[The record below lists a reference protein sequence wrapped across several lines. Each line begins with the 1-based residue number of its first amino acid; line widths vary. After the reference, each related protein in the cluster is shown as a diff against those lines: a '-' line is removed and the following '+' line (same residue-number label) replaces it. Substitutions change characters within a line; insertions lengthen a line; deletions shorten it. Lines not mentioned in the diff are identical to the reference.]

1 MAYPQPGDAALSPR
15 YHPLG
20 HEKPVPVGSRTHP
33 LSKPRTCLAVL
44 RHTLLGW
51 VSWLLATALFAL
63 TVAYA
68 LKPSTFTAGLYFVGD
83 SIGHSILTLRL
94 LSAFTDILLS
104 ITFAIALDRL
114 QAVLVSGSEGTA
126 FAKVLAVHP
135 GISYVGLSVLGFGR
149 GTSQLAVRVMAV
161 VRLFVVVLIP
171 ILGIII
177 LSDVSTRQ
185 AFDHLTTYTLSTPE
199 GMSFF
204 NASRAP
210 IVALE
215 IDRIFSTGI
224 VTFLSDSEHSVDITP
239 NDQRSM
245 SCAQLSVNGQTPTCE
260 RTVFLPGAVPVGL
273 VLDGSTPEADVQT
286 VFDIK
291 GYVLRYGAGDANGD
305 WAFDPDTQC
314 QTLGLAQGAARLCL
328 ANPSPNV
335 IRARMIS
342 CPTSLATQGQAC
354 LSNTSWHL
362 GNAETPIVT
371 TTLTTTFRRA
381 DVAFHRAN
389 SSIAWHNFL
398 DKPEEDAPLSASDL
412 LSAYADFALGT
423 GSVMQAFQDWS
434 AASNT
439 DTTDSADTSTSADT
453 DSADTTTSTMSS
465 DASSA
470 DLTDLLNSLLNSSS
484 TPSDSTT
491 SNSILLSRHHRTTKR
506 QLDGLAAL
514 TGLTTALP
522 GSAPIFPLLPYTY
535 LQSCSVLAARNP
547 GTRPI
552 CTDFLQNFLAVPL
565 LWCDDTLLL
574 RSQGGGSFDVTGG
587 LIGTADG
594 ASTGGGSD
602 RTTAQVRDFLAYLG
616 IDDAST
622 QRLGS
627 GLPPTKVAL
636 SRLRYEI
643 VVGRASLIAYTAIAA
658 GILLLCF
665 VILAVATRDL
675 AGLGYWPLWESAM
688 KYDLRYKGHPIDEGV
703 KEMARDLRPGER
715 REMMEWMRVKVH

>member
-1 MAYPQPGDAALSPR
+1 MNLR
-15 YHPLG
+15 YHPSG
-20 HEKPVPVGSRTHP
+20 HEKPVAVGSRPHP
-33 LSKPRTCLAVL
+33 LSKPRTCLAVI

-114 QAVLVSGSEGTA
+114 QSILVGGPEGTV

-135 GISYVGLSVLGFGR
+135 GTSYVGLSVLGFGR

-161 VRLFVVVLIP
+161 VRLLVVVLIP

-204 NASRAP
+204 NSSRAP

-245 SCAQLSVNGQTPTCE
+245 SCAQLSVDGQTPTCE

-291 GYVLRYGAGDANGD
+291 GYVLRYGAGDVNGS
-305 WAFDPDTQC
+305 WTFDPNAEC
-314 QTLGLAQGAARLCL
+314 QTLGMAQGAARLCL

-389 SSIAWHNFL
+389 SSIAWHSFL

-439 DTTDSADTSTSADT
+439 DTTDSADTSTST
-453 DSADTTTSTMSS
+453 ESS

-484 TPSDSTT
+484 TPPDSTT
-491 SNSILLSRHHRTTKR
+491 SNSILLPRRRRRTTKR

-522 GSAPIFPLLPYTY
+522 GSAPVFPILPYTY

-547 GTRPI
+547 RTRTI

-565 LWCDDTLLL
+565 LWCDDTLFL

-602 RTTAQVRDFLAYLG
+602 GTTTQVRDFLAYLG

-643 VVGRASLIAYTAIAA
+643 VVGRASLIAYAAIAA
-658 GILLLCF
+658 GILVLCF

-675 AGLGYWPLWESAM
+675 AGAGYWPLWESAT
-688 KYDLRYKGHPIDEGV
+688 KYDLRYKGQPIDEGV
-703 KEMARDLRPGER
+703 KEMARELRPREG
-715 REMMEWMRVKVH
+715 REMMDWMRVKVY